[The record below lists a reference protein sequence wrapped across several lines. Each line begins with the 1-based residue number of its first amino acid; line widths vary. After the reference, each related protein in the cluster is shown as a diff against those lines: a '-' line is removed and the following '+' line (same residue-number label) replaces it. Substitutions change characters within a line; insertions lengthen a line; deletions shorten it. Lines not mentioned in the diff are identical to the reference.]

1 MDYRYKLGR
10 NHQFVPDHVN
20 IPEPVMR
27 AMNCNNEDYR
37 SPTVPALTKTLLG
50 DVKEIFKTTTG
61 TPFIIPITGTKKN
74 NVIYLQELEH
84 GKVHRTISYHHKFR

>member
-61 TPFIIPITGTKKN
+61 TPFIIPITGTGAWESAQD
-74 NVIYLQELEH
+74 YLVPSQVQINH
-84 GKVHRTISYHHKFR
+84 